1 MDEEAPPRYRIGIG
15 QRLFWFAL
23 QIGIVGFFIY
33 VCYDIGR
40 EDQLGIFV
48 VMGIGYALT
57 VTVLLTLALNAIRRL
72 KARLSVKRDKITG
85 DGPLSGVGP
94 LTGEF
99 LEHRPGTR
107 IGDDPGKGL

>member
-1 MDEEAPPRYRIGIG
+1 MTEVPHHPISRL
-15 QRLFWFAL
+15 QRLLWFAL

-33 VCYDIGR
+33 VCYDTGS

-48 VMGIGYALT
+48 VSGVGFALT

-85 DGPLSGVGP
+85 DGPLPGVGP